1 MATRCCIITASVED
15 RVPVA
20 LCTSTPRVTSRC
32 TTLDAS
38 CLPWSEHTSSTST
51 ADDHILEILSEV
63 KKTNTKLVEYGVRL
77 ETLEQ
82 RMCSIEQ
89 KGCETP
95 TCSSSCSDAVKTK
108 VPPAV
113 QVCYYVWTCG
123 CMERECM

>member
-1 MATRCCIITASVED
+1 M
-15 RVPVA
+15 
-20 LCTSTPRVTSRC
+20 TSRC

-38 CLPWSEHTSSTST
+38 CLPSWSEHTSSTST